1 MKTFDL
7 FPTLVATETYSSHSE
22 FKQIFFDNLPKYTR
36 EDGITGEQSGHIDL
50 HLNPDFE
57 DLFRFVSNVAEDY
70 IETLIGT
77 KDIWEIWLVKT
88 WFSDFNVPMHNH
100 EDAHLSFVYYVNVP
114 ENAQNPLHFLPP
126 VNHTNDLTSGMFMAH
141 KDTPAVKH
149 NNQYN
154 CNSVVFTP
162 EEGVLIMFPAKL
174 RHMVENN
181 IKELQPN
188 IQDRRI
194 SLAGDF
200 ILTLKE
206 PTARSMGLQPISN
219 WRSMNK

>member
-7 FPTLVATETYSSHSE
+7 FPTLVGTETYTSHKQ
-22 FKQIFFDNLPKYTR
+22 FKQIFFDNLPKYIR
-36 EDGITGEQSGHIDL
+36 EDGLTGEQSGHIDL

-57 DLFRFVSNVAEDY
+57 DLFKFISSVAEDY
-70 IETLIGT
+70 IDTLVGT
-77 KDIWEIWLVKT
+77 KDTWQPWLVKT
-88 WFSDFNVPMHNH
+88 WFSDFSVPAHNH

-114 ENAQNPLHFLPP
+114 KEAKHPLHFMPP
-126 VNHTNDLTSGMFMAH
+126 VNRCNDLTNGMFLAH
-141 KDTPAVKH
+141 KDAAAVVF

-162 EEGVLIMFPAKL
+162 EEGVLVFFPAKL
-174 RHMVENN
+174 RHAVES
-181 IKELQPN
+181 ITKTLPTKME
-188 IQDRRI
+188 DRRI

-200 ILTLKE
+200 VLTLRE

-219 WRSMNK
+219 WRNF